1 MSSPVLSSGIG
12 PGLGGLEDELDSSR
26 NLGQFFIKPK
36 YCMSVCRQHNWDI
49 GYENLG

>member
-26 NLGQFFIKPK
+26 NLGQCFIKPK
-36 YCMSVCRQHNWDI
+36 YIVFCLKFAFSDPNST
-49 GYENLG
+49 